1 MGRYIDASSGLGLD
15 VGIPSGLPDI
25 PSGDDIMGQAQ
36 AYGESAVADARAQG
50 EAYLQQGQDIASGAM
65 DRGRQMASGAMDRG
79 RQMASGAMDRG
90 RQMASGAMDRGR
102 QMASGASLPGVPGVP
117 GAPGA
122 RGLVRRRR
130 PGQGEVIDIMPRTPE
145 ELAQRAARYAA
156 RTQPAPKINLSK
168 YIVGRPDF
176 SKFRAPKPRLELN
189 ATTRKIL
196 TDPALLAQSKAA
208 LAMRSGRASHAS
220 TAKQNKTVQYAIY
233 GALGLAVIA
242 GIYLVATND

>member
-1 MGRYIDASSGLGLD
+1 M
-15 VGIPSGLPDI
+15 
-25 PSGDDIMGQAQ
+25 
-36 AYGESAVADARAQG
+36 
-50 EAYLQQGQDIASGAM
+50 
-65 DRGRQMASGAMDRG
+65 
-79 RQMASGAMDRG
+79 
-90 RQMASGAMDRGR
+90 
-102 QMASGASLPGVPGVP
+102 
-117 GAPGA
+117 
-122 RGLVRRRR
+122 
-130 PGQGEVIDIMPRTPE
+130 IDIMPRTPE

-220 TAKQNKTVQYAIY
+220 TAKQGAQENKTVQYAIY

>member
-50 EAYLQQGQDIASGAM
+50 EAYLQQGQDI
-65 DRGRQMASGAMDRG
+65 
-79 RQMASGAMDRG
+79 ASGAMDRG